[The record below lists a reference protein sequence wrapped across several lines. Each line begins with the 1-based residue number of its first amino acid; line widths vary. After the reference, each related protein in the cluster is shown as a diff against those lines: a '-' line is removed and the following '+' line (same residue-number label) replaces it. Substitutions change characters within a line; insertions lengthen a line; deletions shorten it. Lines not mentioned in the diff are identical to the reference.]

1 VRIACIGGGPAGLY
15 FAISMKLRD
24 PSHDIEVFER
34 NAPGVTFG
42 WGVVFSDLTV
52 DNITRNDPVS
62 AQTIT
67 QEFAHWDDIDVHIH
81 GATITSG
88 GHGFI
93 GIGRKR
99 LLEILQHRAR
109 ELGVTLQFNA
119 ECDPADPKWRDYDL
133 VIASDGIN
141 SRFRDA
147 YADAFGVDV
156 DVRPNKFVWLGT
168 SKAFDAFTFAF
179 EETGHGW
186 IWAHAYRFAPDC
198 STFIVECSE
207 ETWRNFGFDRMDQG
221 EARAVCEKLFAKYLD
236 GHKLMSNAAHLPGPA
251 VWLNFRR
258 IKCERWSS
266 GNVILLGD
274 AAHTAHFSIGSGTK
288 LALEDAIKLAEVLNR
303 TSPSS
308 RGAAGDAAIQ
318 KSFTRRT
325 RSREE
330 ETPHPSRS
338 SRLRVK
344 PSDAGAV
351 SVAGSQARG
360 DGPLS
365 LEAALD
371 EYQAERSL
379 EVLKLQNSAR
389 NSTEWFETLG
399 RYLHFEPLQFA
410 YSLLTRSQRIS
421 HENLRLRDREWLEG
435 VERWFWKRATNGRS
449 NTTAPPM
456 FAPFKM
462 REMEVANRITVS
474 PMAMYSAVDG
484 VPNDFHL
491 VHLGERALGGAGL
504 VFTEMT
510 CVSPEGRISPGCT
523 GMWNADH
530 VAAWKRIVDFVHAN
544 STAKICLQLGHS
556 GPKGSTKLG
565 WEGNDVPLDEGN
577 WPVMAASDVAW
588 SPANQRPHPMTRADM
603 DAVRDQF
610 VAAVRMGLECGFD
623 MIELHAAH
631 GYLLSSFI
639 TRLQNRRTDEYGGS
653 LENRLRYPIEVFAAM
668 RAAWPSDRP
677 MSVRIS
683 ANDWAGENGITP
695 GDAVEIGEAFA
706 REGADLIDVSA
717 GQTWAE
723 AQPVYGRMFQT
734 PFSDKIRNEA
744 RLATMAV
751 GNIYEPDHANSI
763 LAAGRADL
771 VALARPHLIDP
782 MWTLRAAAQLDYRDV
797 HCPPQY
803 LNGLSQLARN
813 LKREAEAAAALRV

>member
-1 VRIACIGGGPAGLY
+1 MRIACIGGGPAGLY

-24 PSHDIEVFER
+24 PAHEIEVFER
-34 NAPGVTFG
+34 NPPGVTFG

-62 AQTIT
+62 AKTIT
-67 QEFAHWDDIDVHIH
+67 DEFAHWDDIDVHFR
-81 GATITSG
+81 GQTITSG

-99 LLEILQHRAR
+99 LLEILQNRAR
-109 ELGVTLQFNA
+109 ELGVVLHFET
-119 ECDPADPKWRDYDL
+119 ECDPADLKWRDYNL

-147 YADAFGVDV
+147 QPEAFGVDV
-156 DVRPNKFVWLGT
+156 DVRANKFVWLGT
-168 SKAFDAFTFAF
+168 SKAFEAFTFAF
-179 EETGHGW
+179 EETEHGW
-186 IWAHAYRFAPDC
+186 IWAHAYRFAPDF

-207 ETWRNFGFDRMDQG
+207 ETWRSFGFDRMSQD
-221 EARAVCEKLFAKYLD
+221 ESIAACEKLFAKYLG
-236 GHKLMSNAAHLPGPA
+236 GHKLQSNASHLVGSA
-251 VWLNFRR
+251 AWLNFKR
-258 IKCERWSS
+258 IKCERWNS

-288 LALEDAIKLAEVLNR
+288 LALEDAIKLADVLNR
-303 TSPSS
+303 K
-308 RGAAGDAAIQ
+308 G
-318 KSFTRRT
+318 
-325 RSREE
+325 
-330 ETPHPSRS
+330 
-338 SRLRVK
+338 
-344 PSDAGAV
+344 
-351 SVAGSQARG
+351 
-360 DGPLS
+360 LS

-371 EYQAERSL
+371 EYVAERNL

-389 NSTEWFETLG
+389 NSTEWFETLE
-399 RYLHFEPLQFA
+399 RYTHFEPLQFA

-435 VERWFWKRATNGRS
+435 VERWFWKRATDGRS
-449 NTTAPPM
+449 NKTAPPM
-456 FAPFKM
+456 FAPFKL
-462 REMEVANRITVS
+462 REMEVMNRITVS
-474 PMAMYSAVDG
+474 PMAMYSAVEG

-523 GMWNADH
+523 GMWNAEH

-544 STAKICLQLGHS
+544 SRAKICLQLGHS
-556 GPKGSTKLG
+556 GAKGSTKLG
-565 WEGNDVPLDEGN
+565 WEGNDVPLDDGN
-577 WPVMAASDVAW
+577 WPVMSASDVPW
-588 SPANQRPHPMTRADM
+588 SPVNQVPRPMTRADM
-603 DAVRDQF
+603 EMVRDQF
-610 VAAVRMGLECGFD
+610 IAAVHMGLECGFD
-623 MIELHAAH
+623 MVELHAAH

-639 TRLQNRRTDEYGGS
+639 TPLQNKRTDEYGGS
-653 LENRLRYPIEVFAAM
+653 LENRLRYPLEVFTAM
-668 RAAWPSDRP
+668 REAWPSDRP
-677 MSVRIS
+677 MSIRIS
-683 ANDWAGENGITP
+683 ANDWAGTNGVTP
-695 GDAVEIGEAFA
+695 DEAVEIGEAFA
-706 REGADLIDVSA
+706 RAGADLIDVSA
-717 GQTWAE
+717 GQTWAD
-723 AQPVYGRMFQT
+723 AHPVYGRMFQT

-744 RLATMAV
+744 KLATMAV

-782 MWTLRAAAQLDYRDV
+782 FWTLRAAAQLDYRDV

-803 LNGLSQLARN
+803 LNGMAQLARN

>member
-1 VRIACIGGGPAGLY
+1 MKIACIGGGPAGLY

-24 PSHDIEVFER
+24 PAHEVEVFER

-42 WGVVFSDLTV
+42 WGVVFSDQTVENLTA
-52 DNITRNDPVS
+52 NDPKS
-62 AQTIT
+62 AKTIAD
-67 QEFAHWDDIDVHIH
+67 EFAHWDDIDVHYR
-81 GATITSG
+81 GQCITSS

-99 LLEILQHRAR
+99 LLEILQERAR
-109 ELGVTLQFNA
+109 ELGVTLQFEA
-119 ECDPADPKWRDYDL
+119 EGDPADPKWKDYDL
-133 VIASDGIN
+133 VIASDGAN

-147 YADAFGVDV
+147 YSQAFGVDV
-156 DVRPNKFVWLGT
+156 DVRANKFVWLGT
-168 SKAFDAFTFAF
+168 SKVFDAFTFAF
-179 EETGHGW
+179 EETEHGW
-186 IWAHAYRFAPDC
+186 IWAHAYRFAPGC

-207 ETWRNFGFDRMDQG
+207 DTWRRFGFDTMDQ
-221 EARAVCEKLFAKYLD
+221 AQALAVCENLFAQYLD
-236 GHKLMSNAAHLPGPA
+236 CHELKSNASHLVGSA
-251 VWLNFRR
+251 AWLNFRR

-303 TSPSS
+303 VPSS
-308 RGAAGDAAIQ
+308 PAFAGEGD
-318 KSFTRRT
+318 
-325 RSREE
+325 
-330 ETPHPSRS
+330 HP
-338 SRLRVK
+338 K
-344 PSDAGAV
+344 G
-351 SVAGSQARG
+351 GG
-360 DGPLS
+360 GGLS

-389 NSTEWFETLG
+389 NSTEWFETLH

-435 VERWFWKRATNGRS
+435 VERWFWKRATDGRS

-456 FAPFKM
+456 FAPFRL
-462 REMEVANRITVS
+462 RELSLENRVTVS
-474 PMAMYSAVDG
+474 PMAMYSALDG
-484 VPNDFHL
+484 VPNDFHF

-544 STAKICLQLGHS
+544 SKARICLQLGHS
-556 GPKGSTKLG
+556 GAKGSTKLG
-565 WEGNDVPLDEGN
+565 WEGNDVPLDDGN
-577 WPVMAASDVAW
+577 WPVMAASDVPW
-588 SPANQRPHPMTRADM
+588 SPVNQVPKVMTRADM
-603 DAVRDQF
+603 DRVRDQF
-610 VAAVRMGLECGFD
+610 VAAVRMGLEAGFD
-623 MIELHAAH
+623 MVELHAAH

-639 TRLQNRRTDEYGGS
+639 TPLQNRRTDDYGGS
-653 LENRLRYPIEVFAAM
+653 LENRLRYPLEVFAAM
-668 RAAWPSDRP
+668 RAAWPSDKP

-683 ANDWAGENGITP
+683 ATDWAGDDGVTP
-695 GDAVEIGEAFA
+695 DEAVEIGEAFA

-717 GQTWAE
+717 GQTWTGAE
-723 AQPVYGRMFQT
+723 PVYGRMFQT
-734 PFSDKIRNEA
+734 PFSDKIRNEG

-782 MWTLRAAAQLDYRDV
+782 MWTLRAAAALDYRDV
-797 HCPPQY
+797 HVPPQY
-803 LNGLSQLARN
+803 LQGMAQLARN